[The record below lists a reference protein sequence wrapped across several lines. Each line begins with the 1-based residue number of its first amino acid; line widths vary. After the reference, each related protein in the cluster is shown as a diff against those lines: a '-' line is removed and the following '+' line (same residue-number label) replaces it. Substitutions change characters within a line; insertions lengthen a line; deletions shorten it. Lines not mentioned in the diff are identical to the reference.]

1 MKTLYNDTEDDLYLC
16 MDAPP
21 KRGWTVVSISPQ
33 GTYYISEDKRY
44 SLTTDKEEAATFE
57 NYENAVA
64 MLEDFK
70 ESVFVETKRQEDIVH
85 FLHIEKI
92 ENL

>member
-1 MKTLYNDTEDDLYLC
+1 MKTLYNDTEADLYLAY
-16 MDAPP
+16 DLPP

-33 GTYYISEDKRY
+33 GTYFISEDKQY

-57 NYENAVA
+57 DYENALA

-70 ESVFVETKRQEDIVH
+70 ERVFVETKRQEDIVH